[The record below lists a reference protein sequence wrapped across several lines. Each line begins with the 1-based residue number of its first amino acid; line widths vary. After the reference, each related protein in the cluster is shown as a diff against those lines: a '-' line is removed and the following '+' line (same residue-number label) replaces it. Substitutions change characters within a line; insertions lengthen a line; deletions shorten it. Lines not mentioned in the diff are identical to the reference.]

1 MTSEDL
7 VADEANTVE
16 QDAAAPAQEDTKM
29 FRQEDV
35 DKIVAERIQRERA
48 KFEKKYSDVNLD
60 EYRSMVADKERKE
73 LEAKKQRGEFEKILE
88 ETVGKKDSVI
98 QDLQK
103 QIHSIK
109 VEGALLNAA
118 SNKRAVNPKQVTQL
132 LQSSVKLTES
142 GDVEVLDE
150 SGSPRYNDAGKL
162 LSVDEYV
169 GEWLASNPHFVAST
183 PGGSGST
190 NNAAA
195 NNTGD
200 RIDISKL
207 DMSRRDHRELYAKYK
222 AERDK
227 ARY

>member
-7 VADEANTVE
+7 VTEEVNTVE
-16 QDAAAPAQEDTKM
+16 QDTAAPAQEETKM

-60 EYRSMVADKERKE
+60 EYKSMIAEKERKE

-88 ETVGKKDSVI
+88 ETVGKKDGVI
-98 QDLQK
+98 HDLQK

-118 SNKRAVNPKQVTQL
+118 SAKRAVNPKQVTQL
-132 LQSSVKLTES
+132 LQNSVKLTET

-150 SGSPRYNDAGKL
+150 TGAPRYNDDGKL
-162 LSVDEYV
+162 MSVDQYV
-169 GEWLASNPHFVAST
+169 NQWLTDNPHFVAST

-200 RIDISKL
+200 KVDISKL
-207 DMSRRDHRELYAKYK
+207 DMSRKDHREQYSQWRKQ
-222 AERDK
+222 RDS
-227 ARY
+227 AR